1 MKGVVTSIAMFLAN
15 AVSFQ
20 DTRPIARDD
29 AAAED

>member
-1 MKGVVTSIAMFLAN
+1 MKGIVTSIAMFLAS
-15 AVSFQ
+15 AVYAQ